1 MERILCT
8 GIRNK
13 MKERDDIAMATN
25 AKQTPEEKA
34 RKKKQ
39 TRKRIRKYLPLYFF
53 ALPGFIYL
61 IINNYLPMGGLVLA
75 FKKYSFAKGILN
87 SPWNGIQNFTFL
99 FGSKWA
105 KIMFRNTIGY
115 NLVFLFTGTVFAIF
129 VAIMLG
135 EIRSKLAQQ
144 TYQTLILIPHLV
156 STVLIG
162 YLVFAFLSSTNGFV
176 NKGILEPLGQKGIEW
191 YTEAKYWPF
200 ILTLVQLWRSFG
212 FQSIVYFATIIGFDK
227 TYYEAAVVDGAS
239 TWQQITGITLP
250 LLKPTVIILTIM
262 SLGRM
267 FASDFGLFYQVPQNS
282 GLLYSTTTTIDTFVY
297 RALMQDHDV
306 GRSLA
311 AGFLQSVLG
320 FTVVMITNAIVRKV
334 EPDSALF

>member
-1 MERILCT
+1 MHRT
-8 GIRNK
+8 NRKNQQYK
-13 MKERDDIAMATN
+13 ATFR
-25 AKQTPEEKA
+25 KQKI
-34 RKKKQ
+34 KK
-39 TRKRIRKYLPLYFF
+39 IRKYLPLYIL
-53 ALPGFIYL
+53 ALPGILYL
-61 IINNYLPMGGLVLA
+61 IINNYLPMGGLILA
-75 FKKYSFAKGILN
+75 FKKYSFAKGIID
-87 SPWNGIQNFTFL
+87 SPWNGIGNFTYL

-115 NLVFLFTGTVFAIF
+115 NLVFLVLGTVFAIF
-129 VAIMLG
+129 VAIILG
-135 EIRSKLAQQ
+135 EIRSKMAKQ

-162 YLVFAFLSSTNGFV
+162 YLVFAFLSSNNGFI
-176 NKGILEPLGQKGIEW
+176 NKGILEPLGKEGIEW
-191 YTEAKYWPF
+191 YTKAEYWPV
-200 ILTLVQLWRSFG
+200 ILTIVQLWRSFG

-239 TWQQITGITLP
+239 TWQQITRITLP

-262 SLGRM
+262 ALGRM

-282 GLLYSTTTTIDTFVY
+282 GMLYTTTTTIDTFVY
-297 RALMQDHDV
+297 RTLMQDHDV

-320 FTVVMITNAIVRKV
+320 FCVVMITNAIVRKV
-334 EPDSALF
+334 DSESALF

>member
-1 MERILCT
+1 ME
-8 GIRNK
+8 NK
-13 MKERDDIAMATN
+13 KLLKE
-25 AKQTPEEKA
+25 KQ
-34 RKKKQ
+34 RKQ
-39 TRKRIRKYLPLYFF
+39 TRKKIKKYAPLYLC

-61 IINNYLPMGGLVLA
+61 IINNYLPMGGLILA

-87 SPWNGIQNFTFL
+87 SPWNGIQNFTYL

-105 KIMFRNTIGY
+105 GIMFRNTILY
-115 NLVFLFTGTVFAIF
+115 NLAFLFFGTILAVF
-129 VAIMLG
+129 VAILLN
-135 EIRSKLAQQ
+135 EVRSMRAKK
-144 TYQTLILIPHLV
+144 TYQTLILLPHLV

-162 YLVFAFLSSTNGFV
+162 YLVYAFLSSTNGFV
-176 NKGILEPLGQKGIEW
+176 NKSMLEPLGFAGIEW

-200 ILTLVQLWRSFG
+200 IIVIVQLWRSFG

-227 TYYEAAVVDGAS
+227 TYYEAAVVDGAT
-239 TWQQITGITLP
+239 TWQQITKITLP

-262 SLGRM
+262 ALGRM

-282 GLLYSTTTTIDTFVY
+282 GLLYEATTTIDTFVY
-297 RALMQDHDV
+297 RTLMQDHDV

-311 AGFLQSVLG
+311 AGFLQSILG
-320 FTVVMITNAIVRKV
+320 FCVVMITNAMVRKV

>member
-1 MERILCT
+1 M
-8 GIRNK
+8 
-13 MKERDDIAMATN
+13 
-25 AKQTPEEKA
+25 
-34 RKKKQ
+34 
-39 TRKRIRKYLPLYFF
+39 KYLPLYIF
-53 ALPGFIYL
+53 AFPGFLYL
-61 IINNYLPMGGLVLA
+61 IINNYLPMGGLILA
-75 FKKYSFAKGILN
+75 FKKYSFAKGILK
-87 SPWNGIQNFTFL
+87 SPWNGIKNFTFL

-115 NLVFLFTGTVFAIF
+115 NLVFLVTGTIFSIF
-129 VAIMLG
+129 VAILLG
-135 EIRSKLAQQ
+135 EIRSKLRKQ
-144 TYQTLILIPHLV
+144 TYQTIILIPHLV

-162 YLVFAFLSSTNGFV
+162 YLVYAFLSSTNGFV
-176 NKGILEPLGQKGIEW
+176 NKGILEPLGKAGVEW

-227 TYYEAAVVDGAS
+227 AYYEAAVVDGAS
-239 TWQQITGITLP
+239 TWQQITRITLP

-262 SLGRM
+262 ALGRM

-282 GLLYSTTTTIDTFVY
+282 GLLYTTTTTIDTFVY

-320 FTVVMITNAIVRKV
+320 FFVVMLTNTIVRKV

>member
-1 MERILCT
+1 MHR
-8 GIRNK
+8 
-13 MKERDDIAMATN
+13 TN
-25 AKQTPEEKA
+25 RKNQQYKAAFRKQKI
-34 RKKKQ
+34 KKV
-39 TRKRIRKYLPLYFF
+39 RKYLPLYIL
-53 ALPGFIYL
+53 ALPGMLYL
-61 IINNYLPMGGLVLA
+61 IINNYLPMGGLILA
-75 FKKYSFAKGILN
+75 FKKYSFANGIID
-87 SPWNGIQNFTFL
+87 SPWNGIGNFTYL

-115 NLVFLFTGTVFAIF
+115 NLVFLVLGTVFAIF
-129 VAIMLG
+129 VAIILG
-135 EIRSKLAQQ
+135 EIRSKMAKQ

-162 YLVFAFLSSTNGFV
+162 YLVFAFLSSNNGFI
-176 NKGILEPLGQKGIEW
+176 NKGILEPLGKEGIEW
-191 YTEAKYWPF
+191 YTKAKYWPV
-200 ILTLVQLWRSFG
+200 ILTIVQLWRSFG

-239 TWQQITGITLP
+239 TWQQITRITLP

-262 SLGRM
+262 ALGRM

-282 GLLYSTTTTIDTFVY
+282 GMLYTTTTTIDTFVY
-297 RALMQDHDV
+297 RTLMQDHDV

-320 FTVVMITNAIVRKV
+320 FCVVMITNTIVRKV
-334 EPDSALF
+334 DSDSALF

>member
-1 MERILCT
+1 MKKKMELTSTERI
-8 GIRNK
+8 
-13 MKERDDIAMATN
+13 MK
-25 AKQTPEEKA
+25 
-34 RKKKQ
+34 RKR
-39 TRKRIRKYLPLYFF
+39 TRKRVKKYLPLYIF
-53 ALPGFIYL
+53 AVPGFIYL

-75 FKKYSFAKGILN
+75 FKKYSFAKGIIK
-87 SPWNGIQNFTFL
+87 SPWNGLKNFTYL

-115 NLVFLFTGTVFAIF
+115 NLVFLVTGTVFAIF
-129 VAIMLG
+129 VAIILS
-135 EIRSKLAQQ
+135 EVRKKIAQQ
-144 TYQTLILIPHLV
+144 AYQTIILIPHLV

-162 YLVFAFLSSTNGFV
+162 YLVYAFLSSTNGFV
-176 NKGILEPLGQKGIEW
+176 NKGILEPLGFDGIEW

-200 ILTLVQLWRSFG
+200 ILTIVQLWRSFG

-239 TWQQITGITLP
+239 TWKQITKITLP

-262 SLGRM
+262 ALGRM

-282 GLLYSTTTTIDTFVY
+282 GLLYTTTTTIDTFVY

-311 AGFLQSVLG
+311 AGFLQSILG
-320 FTVVMITNAIVRKV
+320 FCVVMITNLIVRKV